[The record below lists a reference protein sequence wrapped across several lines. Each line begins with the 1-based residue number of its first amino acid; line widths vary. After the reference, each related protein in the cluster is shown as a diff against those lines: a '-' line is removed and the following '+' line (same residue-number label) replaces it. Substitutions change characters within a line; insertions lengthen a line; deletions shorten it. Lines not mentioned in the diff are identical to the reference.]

1 MFSTDDLLRRA
12 LTEDIGPGDI
22 TTEAIVP
29 EAALCSARLLA
40 KEAGVLSG
48 MDLFRRIFALLQGD
62 IDHWESLED
71 GESFAEG
78 QEIAAFHGRTRAILT
93 GERVALNFLQHLSGV
108 ATATAAYMG
117 QVKGLDTLICETRK
131 TTPLLRESEK
141 RAVIHGGGRNH
152 RQALYHAILIKE
164 NHIEVAGAITE
175 AIKRAKSIRSH
186 LTAIEVE
193 VTTLEEF
200 DEALAAKPEAI
211 LLDNMDLPT
220 MTEAV
225 ARAKGS
231 EIILEASGNIGLDRV
246 RSVAETGVHVISVG
260 ALTHS
265 VKAIDFSL
273 RITHDE

>member
-1 MFSTDDLLRRA
+1 MFTSDDLIRRA

-29 EAALCSARLLA
+29 EGALCSARLVA
-40 KEAGVLSG
+40 REAGVLSG
-48 MDLFRRIFALLQGD
+48 MDIFRHVFGLLHGG
-62 IDHWESLED
+62 IDRWEGLKD

-78 QEIAAFHGRTRAILT
+78 QEIASFHGRARPILT

-108 ATATAAYMG
+108 ATATAAYVEE
-117 QVKGLDTLICETRK
+117 VKGLNTLICETRK

-164 NHIEVAGAITE
+164 NHIEAAGDITQAI
-175 AIKRAKSIRSH
+175 ARAKFVRSH
-186 LTAIEVE
+186 MTAIEVE
-193 VTTLEEF
+193 VTTLEEL
-200 DEALAAKPEAI
+200 DEALVAKPEAI
-211 LLDNMDLPT
+211 LLDNMDLP
-220 MTEAV
+220 MMAEAV
-225 ARAKGS
+225 KRADGS
-231 EIILEASGNIGLDRV
+231 EIILEASGTMTLDRV
-246 RSVAETGVHVISVG
+246 RAVAETGVDVISVG

-273 RITHDE
+273 RITHD